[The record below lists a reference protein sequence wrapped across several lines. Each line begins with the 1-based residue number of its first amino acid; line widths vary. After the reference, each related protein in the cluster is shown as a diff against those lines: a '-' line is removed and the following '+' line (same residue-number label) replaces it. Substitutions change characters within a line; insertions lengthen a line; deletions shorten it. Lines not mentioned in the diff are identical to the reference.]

1 MIRYYNG
8 LLLTFQNGIKITN
21 DEVWTNGE
29 LIEYVGPQRKTQMKF
44 DREVNLHGNLLMPS
58 FKDAHTHSAM
68 TFLRSYADDL
78 ALDEWLNNR
87 VFPMEAK
94 LTPELVYYMTKIA
107 IMEYLS
113 SGITASFDM
122 YFYNDAYVR
131 ANLDSGFRT
140 VICSALNNFD
150 DDPENVEKEYLKFN
164 NLSSLVGYR
173 LGIHAEYTTSIER
186 MQYIKTLIDK
196 YHDSY
201 FTHCA
206 ETEKEVQECI
216 SRRGKSPVEL
226 FEDLGL
232 FEYGGGIFHGVW
244 LSENDIRILKSHNI
258 YVVTNPAS
266 NLKLASGIAPICKL
280 IEAGVP
286 IAIGTDGAASNNAL
300 DMFREMYLTTALQK
314 YLNKD
319 ASACDADEVLKMA
332 CIGGAKAMG
341 LNDCVD
347 IAVGQKADMI
357 VLDMQCPNMQ
367 PIHNISKNIVYS
379 GSKSNV
385 YMTIVNGIIRYEKGQ
400 YFIGEAPESVFRN
413 AQQLLQ
419 KTFK

>member
-1 MIRYYNG
+1 
-8 LLLTFQNGIKITN
+8 
-21 DEVWTNGE
+21 
-29 LIEYVGPQRKTQMKF
+29 
-44 DREVNLHGNLLMPS
+44 
-58 FKDAHTHSAM
+58 
-68 TFLRSYADDL
+68 
-78 ALDEWLNNR
+78 
-87 VFPMEAK
+87 
-94 LTPELVYYMTKIA
+94 
-107 IMEYLS
+107 
-113 SGITASFDM
+113 M
-122 YFYNDAYVR
+122 YF
-131 ANLDSGFRT
+131 
-140 VICSALNNFD
+140 
-150 DDPENVEKEYLKFN
+150 
-164 NLSSLVGYR
+164 
-173 LGIHAEYTTSIER
+173 TSW
-186 MQYIKTLIDK
+186 K
-196 YHDSY
+196 
-201 FTHCA
+201 
-206 ETEKEVQECI
+206 V
-216 SRRGKSPVEL
+216 PVEL